1 MTFFRNLTSQM
12 NLSADVDRFVKEQ
25 ITKTWWLTLWL
36 IVLTAITVSFVI
48 GRIAASPISTII
60 VLILWV
66 VTVSMVAVNELRHK
80 HTSMTLWLKNNLY
93 NSVTNVQLSLILTL
107 ALLAALFGLYRYA
120 WTTAS
125 FTTYPST
132 DIRAEVAD
140 IGEDSYCFTIGG
152 VKPAV
157 NPTEILDGN
166 RTCFDAADLTTD
178 VETAVIGQEPTNFCF
193 DEMPDDPENGITCFE
208 SSTSDPGFFE
218 VTRTFSGANWGAV
231 LANMTSLMIFRF
243 DRQEIWRIW
252 AAIILIIVLAIPSFF
267 VYRDSFQ
274 NKLIRRILTGLWLF
288 SPILS
293 YAFLRG
299 IPDTSLSVNGII
311 GIVAAAV
318 LYAANRFVAQKYP
331 PSKRESEWVR
341 LGRYMLQAGWI
352 IAAIFAVLG
361 ILNLTSLTLGSF
373 NRTVDGTTQPLLKE
387 LDPDVNW
394 GGFLF
399 TIIITVF
406 SIVVS
411 FPMGI
416 LLALGRRSSIRGIP
430 AWLTYLVALAITVW
444 GLIYSTPAN
453 LDAARNTF
461 EQVLAFW
468 PLFVPIVAFLFQRTW
483 NGNVVAAFSTLY
495 IEFVRGIPFIAVLFL
510 TIVLFPILLPQDIE
524 IAKVWRVMWGATLF
538 AAAYLAENVRGGLQ
552 SLPRGQY
559 EAADSL
565 GLSTV
570 DKYRLIILPQ
580 ALRVVIPAIVGQ
592 FIGGFKDTT
601 LVAIVGFLDI
611 LGVAN
616 AISAQ
621 AQWLGVRREAY
632 LFLAVL
638 YFVGSALMAG
648 YSRRLEKQLAVGQA

>member
-12 NLSADVDRFVKEQ
+12 HLSADVDRFVKEQ
-25 ITKTWWLTLWL
+25 ITKSWWLTLWL
-36 IVLTAITVSFVI
+36 IVLTLITVQFVI
-48 GRIAASPISTII
+48 SRVAASPISTIV

-66 VTVSMVAVNELRHK
+66 VTVSMVAVSELRHK
-80 HTSMTLWLKNNLY
+80 HTVLTLWMKNNLY
-93 NSVTNVQLSLILTL
+93 NSVTNVQLSLLMLL

-120 WTTAS
+120 WTNAS
-125 FTTYPST
+125 FTTFPAT

-140 IGEDSYCFTIGG
+140 SSGSNLCFTIGG
-152 VKPAV
+152 IKPAES
-157 NPTEILDGN
+157 PTEILDGK
-166 RTCFDAADLTTD
+166 RTCFDANYLTSD
-178 VETAVIGQEPTNFCF
+178 VETAVIGQEPASFCF
-193 DEMPDDPENGITCFE
+193 DEIPDDPENGITCFE
-208 SSTSDPGFFE
+208 SSASDPGFFE

-231 LANMTSLMIFRF
+231 IANMTTLMIFRF

-252 AAIILIIVLAIPSFF
+252 AAIILIVVLAIPSMF
-267 VYRDSFQ
+267 VYRDRYQ
-274 NKLIRRILTGLWLF
+274 NKRVRRSLTGLWLL
-288 SPILS
+288 SPIIS

-299 IPDTSLSVNGII
+299 IPDTTLSTNGII

-318 LYAANRFVAQKYP
+318 LFGANRYVTQKYP
-331 PSKRESEWVR
+331 PSKRESEWLR
-341 LGRYMLQAGWI
+341 MARYLLQIGWI
-352 IAAIFAVLG
+352 IAALFAVLG
-361 ILNLTSLTLGSF
+361 ILNLTSLIFGSF

-416 LLALGRRSSIRGIP
+416 FLALGRRSTVRGIP
-430 AWLTYLVALAITVW
+430 AWLTYLVAFVITVW
-444 GLIYSTPAN
+444 GLINSTPAN
-453 LDAARNTF
+453 LAAARNTF
-461 EQVLAFW
+461 EQLLAFW
-468 PLFVPIVAFLFQRTW
+468 PLLVPVVAFLFERTW
-483 NGNVVAAFSTLY
+483 KGNVVAAFSTIY

-510 TIVLFPILLPQDIE
+510 SIVLFPILLPQDVE

-552 SLPRGQY
+552 SLSRGQY

-621 AQWLGVRREAY
+621 AAWLGVRREAY

-648 YSRRLEKQLAVGQA
+648 YSRRLEKRLGIGQM

>member
-12 NLSADVDRFVKEQ
+12 RLSADVDRFIKEQ
-25 ITKTWWLTLWL
+25 ITKSWWLTLWL
-36 IVLTAITVSFVI
+36 IVLALFSFQFVI
-48 GRIAASPISTII
+48 GRIAANPISTIV

-66 VTVSMVAVNELRHK
+66 ASVGMVAVNELRHK
-80 HTSMTLWLKNNLY
+80 HTSMTLWMKNNLY
-93 NSVTNVQLSLILTL
+93 NSITNVLLSLILML
-107 ALLAALFGLYRYA
+107 AILAALFGLYHYA
-120 WTTAS
+120 WTNAS
-125 FTTYPST
+125 FTTYPAT

-140 IGEDSYCFTIGG
+140 ISSGNYCFTIGG
-152 VKPAV
+152 VVPAE
-157 NPTEILDGN
+157 NPTRILDGK
-166 RTCFDAADLTTD
+166 RTCFDAEYLTTD
-178 VETAVIGQEPTNFCF
+178 VETAVIGQEPANFCF
-193 DEMPDDPENGITCFE
+193 DKMPDDPENGITCFE
-208 SSTSDPGFFE
+208 SSADNPDFFV
-218 VTRTFSGANWGAV
+218 VTRTYDGANWGAV

-243 DRQEIWRIW
+243 DRQETWRIW
-252 AAIILIIVLAIPSFF
+252 AAIILIVILAIPSFF

-274 NKLIRRILTGLWLF
+274 NKMVRRILTGLWLF
-288 SPILS
+288 SPIIS

-299 IPDTSLSVNGII
+299 VPDTSLSVNGIV

-318 LYAANRFVAQKYP
+318 LYTANRYVTQKYP
-331 PSKRESEWVR
+331 PSKRESEWIR
-341 LGRYMLQAGWI
+341 LARYLLQAGWI

-361 ILNLTSLTLGSF
+361 VLNLTSLILGSF
-373 NRTVDGTTQPLLKE
+373 TRTVDGTMQPLLKE

-411 FPMGI
+411 FPMGV
-416 LLALGRRSSIRGIP
+416 LLALGRRSTVRGIP
-430 AWLTYLVALAITVW
+430 AWLTYLVATVITVW
-444 GLIYSTPAN
+444 GLINSTPAN
-453 LDAARNTF
+453 LAAARNLF

-468 PLFVPIVAFLFQRTW
+468 PLFVPIIAVLFQRTW
-483 NGNVVAAFSTLY
+483 NGNVVAAFSTIY

-510 TIVLFPILLPQDIE
+510 TIVLFPILLPQDVE

-552 SLPRGQY
+552 SLSRGQY

-621 AQWLGVRREAY
+621 PAWLGVRREAY

-648 YSRRLEKQLAVGQA
+648 YSRRLEKQLGVGQM

>member
-12 NLSADVDRFVKEQ
+12 HLSADVDRFIKEQ
-25 ITKTWWLTLWL
+25 VTKSGWLTLWL
-36 IVLTAITVSFVI
+36 IVLTLITVRFVI
-48 GRIAASPISTII
+48 GRVAASPFSTII
-60 VLILWV
+60 VLVLWA
-66 VTVSMVAVNELRHK
+66 SSLGMVAVNELRHK
-80 HTSMTLWLKNNLY
+80 HTSVTLWMKNNLY
-93 NSVTNVQLSLILTL
+93 NSITNVQLSLILTL

-120 WTTAS
+120 WTDAS
-125 FTTYPST
+125 FTTYPAT

-140 IGEDSYCFTIGG
+140 ISGSSYCFTIGG
-152 VKPAV
+152 VKPAE
-157 NPTEILDGN
+157 NPTDILDGK
-166 RTCFDAADLTTD
+166 RTCFDAKYLTTD
-178 VETAVIGQEPTNFCF
+178 VETAVIGQQPANFCF

-208 SSTSDPGFFE
+208 SSASDPGFFE
-218 VTRTFSGANWGAV
+218 VTRTFRGANWGAV

-243 DRQEIWRIW
+243 DRQETWRIW
-252 AAIILIIVLAIPSFF
+252 AAIILIVVLAIPSVF
-267 VYRDSFQ
+267 VFRDSFK
-274 NKLIRRILTGLWLF
+274 NKLVRRILTGLWLF
-288 SPILS
+288 SPIIS

-299 IPDTSLSVNGII
+299 VPDTSLSVNGII
-311 GIVAAAV
+311 GIVATAV
-318 LYAANRFVAQKYP
+318 LYAANHYITQKYP
-331 PSKRESEWVR
+331 PSKRESEWIR
-341 LGRYMLQAGWI
+341 LARYLLQAGWI

-361 ILNLTSLTLGSF
+361 ILNLTSLILGSF
-373 NRTVDGTTQPLLKE
+373 TRTVDGTTQPLLKE

-411 FPMGI
+411 FPMGV
-416 LLALGRRSSIRGIP
+416 LLALGRRSTVRGIP
-430 AWLTYLVALAITVW
+430 AWLTYLVAIAITIW
-444 GLIYSTPAN
+444 GLINSTPAN
-453 LDAARNTF
+453 LAAARNTF
-461 EQVLAFW
+461 EQILAFW
-468 PLFVPIVAFLFQRTW
+468 PLFIPVVAFLFQRTW

-510 TIVLFPILLPQDIE
+510 TIVLFPILLPQDVE

-552 SLPRGQY
+552 ALSKGQY

-601 LVAIVGFLDI
+601 LVAIVGFLDV

-621 AQWLGVRREAY
+621 PAWLGVRREAY

-648 YSRRLEKQLAVGQA
+648 YSRRLEKQLGVGQM

>member
-1 MTFFRNLTSQM
+1 MLT
-12 NLSADVDRFVKEQ
+12 V
-25 ITKTWWLTLWL
+25 
-36 IVLTAITVSFVI
+36 ITVQFVI
-48 GRIAASPISTII
+48 SRIAASPISTIV

-125 FTTYPST
+125 FTTYPAT

-140 IGEDSYCFTIGG
+140 IGGDSYCFTIGG
-152 VKPAV
+152 VKPAES
-157 NPTEILDGN
+157 PTEILDGN
-166 RTCFDAADLTTD
+166 RTCFDAAYLTTD

-208 SSTSDPGFFE
+208 SSASDPGFFE

-288 SPILS
+288 SPIIS

-341 LGRYMLQAGWI
+341 LARYLLQIGWI

-416 LLALGRRSSIRGIP
+416 LLALGRRSTVRGIP
-430 AWLTYLVALAITVW
+430 AWLTYLVALSITVW
-444 GLIYSTPAN
+444 GLINSTPAN

-468 PLFVPIVAFLFQRTW
+468 PLFVPVVAFLFQRTW
-483 NGNVVAAFSTLY
+483 NGNVVAAFSTHLHRVCPRY
-495 IEFVRGIPFIAVLFL
+495 SVHCRLVPDHCAVSHSL
-510 TIVLFPILLPQDIE
+510 
-524 IAKVWRVMWGATLF
+524 AT
-538 AAAYLAENVRGGLQ
+538 GC
-552 SLPRGQY
+552 
-559 EAADSL
+559 
-565 GLSTV
+565 
-570 DKYRLIILPQ
+570 
-580 ALRVVIPAIVGQ
+580 
-592 FIGGFKDTT
+592 
-601 LVAIVGFLDI
+601 
-611 LGVAN
+611 
-616 AISAQ
+616 
-621 AQWLGVRREAY
+621 
-632 LFLAVL
+632 
-638 YFVGSALMAG
+638 
-648 YSRRLEKQLAVGQA
+648 

>member
-12 NLSADVDRFVKEQ
+12 HLSAEVDRFVKEQ
-25 ITKTWWLTLWL
+25 VTKSWWLTLWL
-36 IVLTAITVSFVI
+36 IVLTVISVSFVI
-48 GRIAASPISTII
+48 GRIAASPISTIV
-60 VLILWV
+60 VLIVWI

-93 NSVTNVQLSLILTL
+93 NSVTNVQLSLIILL

-120 WTTAS
+120 WTNAS
-125 FTTYPST
+125 FTTFPAT

-140 IGEDSYCFTIGG
+140 IGGDNYCFTIGG
-152 VKPAV
+152 VKPAESQ
-157 NPTEILDGN
+157 TTILDGK
-166 RTCFDAADLTTD
+166 RTCFDAEYLVGD

-193 DEMPDDPENGITCFE
+193 DEKPDDPENGITCFE
-208 SSTSDPGFFE
+208 SSASDPGFFE
-218 VTRTFSGANWGAV
+218 VTRTFDGANWGAV

-243 DRQEIWRIW
+243 ERQEIWRIW
-252 AAIILIIVLAIPSFF
+252 AAIILIVVLAIPSFF
-267 VYRDSFQ
+267 VYRDRYQ
-274 NKLIRRILTGLWLF
+274 NKLVRRILTGLWLF
-288 SPILS
+288 SPIIS

-299 IPDTSLSVNGII
+299 IPDTSLSTNGII
-311 GIVAAAV
+311 GIVAAAI
-318 LYAANRFVAQKYP
+318 LYAANQYIAQKYP
-331 PSKRESEWVR
+331 PNKRESEWLR
-341 LGRYMLQAGWI
+341 MARYLLQIGWI
-352 IAAIFAVLG
+352 VAAVFAALG
-361 ILNLTSLTLGSF
+361 ILNLTSLVLGSF

-416 LLALGRRSSIRGIP
+416 LLALGRRSTVRGIP
-430 AWLTYLVALAITVW
+430 AWLTYLVAAVIMIW

-453 LDAARNTF
+453 LAAARNLF
-461 EQVLAFW
+461 EQVIAFW
-468 PLFVPIVAFLFQRTW
+468 PLFVPIIAFLFQRTW
-483 NGNVVAAFSTLY
+483 NGNVVAAFSTIY

-510 TIVLFPILLPQDIE
+510 TIVLFPILLPQDVE

-552 SLPRGQY
+552 ALSNGQY

-621 AQWLGVRREAY
+621 PAWLGVRREAY

-638 YFVGSALMAG
+638 YFIGSALMAG
-648 YSRRLEKQLAVGQA
+648 YSRRLEKQLGVGQV

>member
-1 MTFFRNLTSQM
+1 MTFFRNSTSQM
-12 NLSADVDRFVKEQ
+12 HFSADVDRFVKEQ
-25 ITKTWWLTLWL
+25 ITKSWWLTLWL
-36 IVLTAITVSFVI
+36 IVLAVITVQVVI
-48 GRIAASPISTII
+48 SRIVASPFSTIV

-66 VTVSMVAVNELRHK
+66 VTVSMVAINELRHK
-80 HTSMTLWLKNNLY
+80 HTAMTLWLKNNLY
-93 NSVTNVQLSLILTL
+93 NSVTNIQLSLIILL
-107 ALLAALFGLYRYA
+107 ALLAALFGLHRYA
-120 WTTAS
+120 WTNAS
-125 FTTYPST
+125 FMTYPAT

-140 IGEDSYCFTIGG
+140 IGGGSYCFTIGG
-152 VKPAV
+152 VKPAES
-157 NPTEILDGN
+157 PTTILDGKQ
-166 RTCFDAADLTTD
+166 TCFDAKFLVGD

-193 DEMPDDPENGITCFE
+193 DEKPDDPENGITCFE
-208 SSTSDPGFFE
+208 SSASDPGFFE

-243 DRQEIWRIW
+243 DRQETWRIW
-252 AAIILIIVLAIPSFF
+252 AAIILIVVLAIPSFF
-267 VYRDSFQ
+267 VYRDRFQ
-274 NKLIRRILTGLWLF
+274 NTLVRRILTGLWLF
-288 SPILS
+288 SPIIS

-311 GIVAAAV
+311 GIVAAAI
-318 LYAANRFVAQKYP
+318 LYAANQYVTQKYP
-331 PSKRESEWVR
+331 PGKRESEWLR
-341 LGRYMLQAGWI
+341 MARYLLQIGWV
-352 IAAIFAVLG
+352 IAAFFAVLG
-361 ILNLTSLTLGSF
+361 ILNLTSLILSSF
-373 NRTVDGTTQPLLKE
+373 TRSVDGTTQPLLKE
-387 LDPDVNW
+387 LNPDVNW

-416 LLALGRRSSIRGIP
+416 LLALGRRSTVRGIP
-430 AWLTYLVALAITVW
+430 AWLTFLVAAAITIW
-444 GLIYSTPAN
+444 GLITSTPAN
-453 LDAARNTF
+453 LAAARNTF
-461 EQVLAFW
+461 EQLLAFW
-468 PLFVPIVAFLFQRTW
+468 PLLVPVVAYLFQRTW
-483 NGNVVAAFSTLY
+483 KGNVVAAFSTIY

-510 TIVLFPILLPQDIE
+510 TIVLFPILLPQNVE

-552 SLPRGQY
+552 SLSRGQY

-616 AISAQ
+616 SISAQ

-638 YFVGSALMAG
+638 YFIGSALMAG
-648 YSRRLEKQLAVGQA
+648 YSRRLEKRLGVGQA

>member
-1 MTFFRNLTSQM
+1 MTFFKNSISQM
-12 NLSADVDRFVKEQ
+12 HLSADVDRFVKEQ
-25 ITKTWWLTLWL
+25 ITKSWWLTLWL
-36 IVLTAITVSFVI
+36 IVLTLVALRFVI
-48 GRIAASPISTII
+48 ARISANPISTIV

-66 VTVSMVAVNELRHK
+66 VTVGMVAVNELRHK
-80 HTSMTLWLKNNLY
+80 HTALSLWMKNNLY
-93 NSVTNVQLSLILTL
+93 NSVTNVQLSLILML

-120 WTTAS
+120 WTNANFTA
-125 FTTYPST
+125 YPAT

-140 IGEDSYCFTIGG
+140 VGSSRICFTIGG
-152 VKPAV
+152 VKPAED
-157 NPTEILDGN
+157 PTAILDGKRN
-166 RTCFDAADLTTD
+166 CFDYKYLTTD
-178 VETAVIGQEPTNFCF
+178 VETAVIGQEPANFCF
-193 DEMPDDPENGITCFE
+193 DKIPNDPENGITCFE
-208 SSTSDPGFFE
+208 SSASDPGFFK

-231 LANMTSLMIFRF
+231 LANMTTMMIFRF

-252 AAIILIIVLAIPSFF
+252 AAIILIVVLAIPSLF
-267 VYRDSFQ
+267 VYRDSYR
-274 NKLIRRILTGLWLF
+274 NKVVRRILTGLWLF
-288 SPILS
+288 SPIIS

-299 IPDTSLSVNGII
+299 VPDTSLSVSGVI
-311 GIVAAAV
+311 GIAAAAV
-318 LYAANRFVAQKYP
+318 LYTANRYVNQKYP
-331 PSKRESEWVR
+331 PRKQEAEWLR
-341 LGRYMLQAGWI
+341 LARYLLQAGWI
-352 IAAIFAVLG
+352 VAAIIAVLG
-361 ILNLTSLTLGSF
+361 VLNLTSLILGSLT
-373 NRTVDGTTQPLLKE
+373 RTVNGTAQPLFKE
-387 LDPDVNW
+387 LNPDVNW

-416 LLALGRRSSIRGIP
+416 LLALGRRSTVRGIP
-430 AWLTYLVALAITVW
+430 AWLTYLVAAVITVW
-444 GLIYSTPAN
+444 GLINSTPAN
-453 LDAARNTF
+453 LAAARNTF

-468 PLFVPIVAFLFQRTW
+468 PLFVPIIAFLFQRAW

-510 TIVLFPILLPQDIE
+510 TIVLFPILLPQNIE

-552 SLPRGQY
+552 SLPKGQY

-601 LVAIVGFLDI
+601 LVAIVGFLDV

-616 AISAQ
+616 AISSQPA
-621 AQWLGVRREAY
+621 WLGVRREAY

-648 YSRRLEKQLAVGQA
+648 YSRRLEKRLGVGQL